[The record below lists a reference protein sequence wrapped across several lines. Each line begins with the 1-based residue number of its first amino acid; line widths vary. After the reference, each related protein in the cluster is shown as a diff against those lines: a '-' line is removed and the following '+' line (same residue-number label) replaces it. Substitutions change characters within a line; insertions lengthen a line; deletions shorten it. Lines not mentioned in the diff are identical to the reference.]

1 VNLPP
6 WLIVVAVLAVTLLAM
21 LAAVMVPMPPPH

>member
-6 WLIVVAVLAVTLLAM
+6 WLIVVAVLAVTALAM